1 MSVIDILANPD
12 MVQNVTYLAQQA
24 PAPGGDGGGGG
35 GGGQGAE
42 GFYGVL
48 RQVGEFV
55 RNAGLLI
62 LAICVVAVGV
72 VVGAKSVSNKDGGG
86 GIREALGS
94 LSTLLI
100 AGVIIGGGATL
111 VGFAMQFGGELG

>member
-1 MSVIDILANPD
+1 MSLVDILANPD
-12 MVQNVTYLAQQA
+12 LAQNITYLAQQA
-24 PAPGGDGGGGG
+24 PAPSDGGGG

-48 RQVGEFV
+48 RQIGEFV
-55 RNAGLLI
+55 RNAGLLV

-72 VVGAKSVSNKDGGG
+72 VVGTKAVSSKEGG
-86 GIREALGS
+86 GIREALSS
-94 LSTLLI
+94 LSGLLI
-100 AGVIIGGGATL
+100 AGLIIGGGATL

>member
-1 MSVIDILANPD
+1 MSFVDILANPD

-24 PAPGGDGGGGG
+24 PAPGDGGGGG
-35 GGGQGAE
+35 GGGQGEE

-48 RQVGEFV
+48 RQIGTFV

-72 VVGAKSVSNKDGGG
+72 VVGAKSVSSKDGGG
-86 GIREALGS
+86 GIREALSS

-100 AGVIIGGGATL
+100 AGLIIGGGATL

>member
-1 MSVIDILANPD
+1 MSLVDILANPD
-12 MVQNVTYLAQQA
+12 MAQNITYLAQQA
-24 PAPGGDGGGGG
+24 PAPTDGGGG

-48 RQVGEFV
+48 RQIGEFV
-55 RNAGLLI
+55 RNAGLLV

-72 VVGAKSVSNKDGGG
+72 VVGWKAVTSKEGG
-86 GIREALGS
+86 GIREALSS
-94 LSTLLI
+94 LSGLLI
-100 AGVIIGGGATL
+100 AGLIIGGGATL

>member
-1 MSVIDILANPD
+1 MSLVDILANPD
-12 MVQNVTYLAQQA
+12 MAQHITYLAQQA
-24 PAPGGDGGGGG
+24 PATEGGG

-48 RQVGEFV
+48 RQIGEFV

-72 VVGAKSVSNKDGGG
+72 VVGTKAVSSKEGG
-86 GIREALGS
+86 GIREALSS
-94 LSTLLI
+94 LSGLLI
-100 AGVIIGGGATL
+100 AGLIIGGGATL

>member
-1 MSVIDILANPD
+1 MSLVDILANHD
-12 MVQNVTYLAQQA
+12 MAQNITYLAQQA
-24 PAPGGDGGGGG
+24 PAPTDGGGG

-48 RQVGEFV
+48 RQIGEFV
-55 RNAGLLI
+55 RNAGLLV

-72 VVGAKSVSNKDGGG
+72 VVGTKAVSSKEGG
-86 GIREALGS
+86 GIREALSS
-94 LSTLLI
+94 LSGLLI
-100 AGVIIGGGATL
+100 AGLIIGVGATL

>member
-1 MSVIDILANPD
+1 MSLVEILANPD
-12 MVQNVTYLAQQA
+12 MVQTVTYLAQQA
-24 PAPGGDGGGGG
+24 PAPTDGGGGGG

-48 RQVGEFV
+48 RQIGEFV

-62 LAICVVAVGV
+62 LAICVVVVGV
-72 VVGAKSVSNKDGGG
+72 SVGAKSISNKDGGG
-86 GIREALGS
+86 GMRDALGS

-100 AGVIIGGGATL
+100 AGLIIGGGATL